1 MASIKYEQLMS
12 RLGPGER
19 AASALPGVVWV
30 HGEEVLLLLE
40 ASDAARMLAR
50 TQGVRE
56 RQVFEVDRSFKFEA
70 LQAELN
76 SMSLFA
82 ESRLIELR
90 FSAKPGKE
98 MGEALALEL
107 GRLDDSIR
115 LLVTSPYLD
124 KGTTESAWFKKIDAL
139 GWSCAVFEIDRK
151 EMPDWIAQRLARQ
164 KQRCSREALQ
174 WLSDTLEGN
183 LLAAK
188 QEILKL
194 ALLFPPGDIELKAL
208 QATVLTV
215 SRFDSFDLVSAAL
228 SGDAS
233 RCLRLLKAIE
243 AEGEASVLV
252 LNALGNCARDLLAA
266 SDAGA
271 KRQPVETVLR
281 GVFWKNRPAY
291 EQAIR
296 RLTQTQLRKA
306 LQLAAQTDTIV
317 KGIAPS
323 ALPHLGHKDAWQA
336 LTELALALC
345 GKDDLIYEN

>member
-1 MASIKYEQLMS
+1 MALKYDQLMS
-12 RLGPGER
+12 RLALGEK
-19 AASALPGVVWV
+19 ANSQLPQLVWV
-30 HGEEVLLLLE
+30 HGDEALLLLE
-40 ASDAARMLAR
+40 ASDATRASAKA
-50 TQGVRE
+50 QGVKE

-76 SMSLFA
+76 SLSLFA

-98 MGEALALEL
+98 IGEALAQEA
-107 GRLDDSIR
+107 GRLDDSTR

-124 KGTTESAWFKKIDAL
+124 KASTESAWFKKIDTL
-139 GWSCAVFEIDRK
+139 GWTCAVFAIDRK
-151 EMPDWIAQRLARQ
+151 EMPEWISQRLARQ

-194 ALLFPPGDIELKAL
+194 ALLFPAGDIELKEL

-228 SGDAS
+228 SGDAG

-243 AEGEASVLV
+243 AEGEATVLV

-266 SDAGA
+266 SDAVA
-271 KRQPVETVLR
+271 KRQPIENVLR

-291 EQAIR
+291 EQAVR
-296 RLTQTQLRKA
+296 RLKPNQLRKA
-306 LQLAAQTDTIV
+306 LQLAAQADTIV

-323 ALPHLGHKDAWQA
+323 ALPHIGHKNPWQA

>member
-1 MASIKYEQLMS
+1 MALKYDQLMS
-12 RLGPGER
+12 RLAPGER
-19 AASALPGVVWV
+19 SNSTLPPIVWV
-30 HGEEVLLLLE
+30 HGEEALLLLE
-40 ASDAARMLAR
+40 ASDATRAMARH
-50 TQGVRE
+50 QGVKE
-56 RQVFEVDRSFKFEA
+56 RQVFDVDRSFKFEA

-76 SMSLFA
+76 SLSLFA

-98 MGEALALEL
+98 IGEALAGEL
-107 GRLDDSIR
+107 TRLDDSTR

-124 KGTTESAWFKKIDAL
+124 KASTESGWFKKVETL
-139 GWSCAVFEIDRK
+139 GWTCAVFPIDRQA
-151 EMPDWIAQRLARQ
+151 MPDWIAQRLARQ
-164 KQRCSREALQ
+164 KQRGSREALQ

-194 ALLFPPGDIELKAL
+194 ALLFPAGDIVLKDL
-208 QATVLTV
+208 QSTVLTV

-228 SGDAS
+228 SSDAA

-243 AEGEASVLV
+243 AEGEATILV

-266 SDAGA
+266 SDAIA
-271 KRQPVETVLR
+271 KRQPIENVLR

-291 EQAIR
+291 EQAVR
-296 RLTQTQLRKA
+296 RLKPTQIRKA
-306 LQLAAQTDTIV
+306 LQLASQADTIV

-323 ALPHLGHKDAWQA
+323 ALPRIGHKDAWQA

>member
-1 MASIKYEQLMS
+1 MASMKYDQLMS
-12 RLGPGER
+12 RLSLGER
-19 AASALPGVVWV
+19 STAALPPVVWV
-30 HGEEVLLLLE
+30 HGEEALLVLE
-40 ASDAARMLAR
+40 ASDAVRALGRS
-50 TQGVRE
+50 QGIKE

-76 SMSLFA
+76 SLSLFA
-82 ESRLIELR
+82 ESRRIELR

-98 MGEALALEL
+98 IGEALSIET
-107 GRLDDSIR
+107 GRLDESTR

-124 KGTTESAWFKKIDAL
+124 KATTESAWFKKLDAL
-139 GWSCAVFEIDRK
+139 GWSCAVFAIDRK

-164 KQRCSREALQ
+164 KQRGSREALQ

-194 ALLFPPGDIELKAL
+194 ALLFPPGEIELKAL

-228 SGDAS
+228 SGDAG

-243 AEGEASVLV
+243 AEGEATVLV

-266 SDAGA
+266 SDAVA
-271 KRQPVETVLR
+271 KRQPLETVLR

-291 EQAIR
+291 EQAVR
-296 RLTQTQLRKA
+296 RLKPAQIRKA
-306 LQLAAQTDTIV
+306 LQLAAQADTIV

-336 LTELALALC
+336 LTELTLALC

>member
-1 MASIKYEQLMS
+1 MAMKYDQLMS
-12 RLGPGER
+12 RLQPGER
-19 AASALPGVVWV
+19 TGGSLPPVIWV
-30 HGEEVLLLLE
+30 HGEEALLLLE
-40 ASDAARMLAR
+40 ASDATRALAR
-50 TQGVRE
+50 TQGVKE
-56 RQVFEVDRSFKFEA
+56 RQVFDVDRSFKFEA

-76 SMSLFA
+76 SLSLFA
-82 ESRLIELR
+82 ESRIIELR

-98 MGEALALEL
+98 IGEALAGEL
-107 GRLDDSIR
+107 ARLDDSTR
-115 LLVTSPYLD
+115 LLITSPYLD
-124 KGTTESAWFKKIDAL
+124 KTTTETAWFKKMDSI
-139 GWSCAVFEIDRK
+139 GWTCAVFAIDRK
-151 EMPDWIAQRLARQ
+151 EMPDWISQRLARQ

-194 ALLFPPGDIELKAL
+194 ALLFPTGDIELKEL

-228 SGDAS
+228 NGDAS
-233 RCLRLLKAIE
+233 RCLRLLQAIE

-266 SDAGA
+266 SDAVA
-271 KRQPVETVLR
+271 KRQPIENVLR

-291 EQAIR
+291 EQAVR
-296 RLTQTQLRKA
+296 RLKPTQLRKA
-306 LQLAAQTDTIV
+306 LQLAVQADTIV

-323 ALPHLGHKDAWQA
+323 ALPHLGHKDGWRA

>member
-1 MASIKYEQLMS
+1 MALKYDQLMN
-12 RLGPGER
+12 RLAPGER
-19 AASALPGVVWV
+19 SNSPLPPIIWV
-30 HGEEVLLLLE
+30 HGEEALLLLE
-40 ASDAARMLAR
+40 ASDATRALAR
-50 TQGVRE
+50 LQGVKE
-56 RQVFEVDRSFKFEA
+56 RQVFDVDRSFKFEA

-76 SMSLFA
+76 SLSLFA

-98 MGEALALEL
+98 MGEALAGEL
-107 GRLDDSIR
+107 GRLDDSTR

-124 KGTTESAWFKKIDAL
+124 KAATESDWFKKVEAL
-139 GWSCAVFEIDRK
+139 GWTCAVFAIDRK

-174 WLSDTLEGN
+174 WLADTMEGN
-183 LLAAK
+183 PLAAK

-194 ALLFPPGDIELKAL
+194 ALLFPTGDIELKAL

-228 SGDAS
+228 NADAA

-243 AEGEASVLV
+243 AEGEATVLV

-266 SDAGA
+266 SEAVA
-271 KRQPVETVLR
+271 KRQPIENVLR

-291 EQAIR
+291 ELAVR
-296 RLTQTQLRKA
+296 RLKPTQIRKA
-306 LQLAAQTDTIV
+306 LQLASQADTIV